1 MPYSPEMPKP
11 GTSDSPIHRK
21 GKKFVP
27 VGEIADEA
35 LNPEQALLQREEE
48 GEDVFARTKKS
59 EPMSKGGEVED
70 EDEDLN
76 AHRTLRDRYEREA
89 ERMKAEK
96 AEQELEAATSGTL
109 RRLPSPEAL
118 PSKLGPGKVK
128 RLIQSGERKKDP
140 SAMSADRNP
149 KKPAQKERRPAK
161 KAA

>member
-1 MPYSPEMPKP
+1 MPKP

-27 VGEIADEA
+27 VGEIPDEA
-35 LNPEQALLQREEE
+35 LNPEEALLQREAE

-59 EPMSKGGEVED
+59 EPMSKGKDV

-109 RRLPSPEAL
+109 RRLPPPEAL

-128 RLIQSGERKKDP
+128 RLIQVGERKKDP
-140 SAMSADRNP
+140 TAMPADRNP